1 MGSAT
6 SLFGDI
12 NSLKREHKEAWG
24 SIDISEK
31 LKN

>member
-12 NSLKREHKEAWG
+12 NSLKREYKEAWG
-24 SIDISEK
+24 SIDIS
-31 LKN
+31 N